1 MPNIKKVICKYKHR
15 LKKKKKTCLRLV
27 ETNNNQ
33 QISSD

>member
-15 LKKKKKTCLRLV
+15 LKKKKTCLRLV